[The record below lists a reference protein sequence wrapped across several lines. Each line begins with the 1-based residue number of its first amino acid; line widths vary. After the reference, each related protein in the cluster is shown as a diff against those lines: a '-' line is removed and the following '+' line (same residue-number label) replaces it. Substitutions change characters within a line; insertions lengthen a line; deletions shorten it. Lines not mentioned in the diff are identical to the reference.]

1 MKEANID
8 EELRGCLEYQSEEL
22 WRYDLM
28 ENQWDFIK
36 PLSSVDD
43 SSGEEVGVP
52 HGRYGHSA
60 AMVILDA
67 VVDPDNV
74 RRQYMYIYGGMSMNC
89 LNGLC
94 SDMWRI
100 EVPWAPTA
108 YWPTMTPLSEW
119 RSRRPSRWVR
129 MKDCKY
135 GGRFRH
141 GMEAAPSGDL
151 IFVFGGN
158 VVGKWENSLL
168 VYRTSSDSWEVEET
182 RGYRYFTRSAIDYL
196 GNQQTTVVPDLSKFR
211 EDKPEMDTYGPQGT
225 REGTADLG
233 SSNLGSVSEG
243 SYPSQQAVE
252 RGDFAM
258 CTVQNPPDD
267 GDDDDDRVALSD
279 LIVIGGFRTY
289 ESPYPNENASLN
301 PYPTYPYY
309 LDDLWY
315 YSTSGLLWREVFTA
329 EKRPTPRVRRGAAAV
344 TLRDQTGDA
353 QLLMIGGR
361 HHDDLFE
368 DILNYASTATGD
380 MVVLLGG
387 LTWSKTRIA
396 ETDVLRDLDRRCF
409 KQAKDIYSQFCT
421 EDGSSCDLDRAFES
435 IEMQCN
441 TTNSERDGE
450 NHVGTFCCEVDT
462 TDLRYAGHF
471 CEREMCVSD
480 CSGHGDCIAGECRC
494 HEFYYGDDCSILIP
508 RARAIQMTP
517 SMAMTVIILSHFL
530 L

>member
-1 MKEANID
+1 
-8 EELRGCLEYQSEEL
+8 
-22 WRYDLM
+22 
-28 ENQWDFIK
+28 
-36 PLSSVDD
+36 
-43 SSGEEVGVP
+43 
-52 HGRYGHSA
+52 
-60 AMVILDA
+60 
-67 VVDPDNV
+67 
-74 RRQYMYIYGGMSMNC
+74 
-89 LNGLC
+89 
-94 SDMWRI
+94 
-100 EVPWAPTA
+100 
-108 YWPTMTPLSEW
+108 
-119 RSRRPSRWVR
+119 
-129 MKDCKY
+129 
-135 GGRFRH
+135 
-141 GMEAAPSGDL
+141 
-151 IFVFGGN
+151 
-158 VVGKWENSLL
+158 
-168 VYRTSSDSWEVEET
+168 
-182 RGYRYFTRSAIDYL
+182 
-196 GNQQTTVVPDLSKFR
+196 
-211 EDKPEMDTYGPQGT
+211 MDTYGPQGT

-368 DILNYASTATGD
+368 DMWILDVQRSPRGARQWSRIDGTIRGRKPPPAAYHTLNYASTATGD

-409 KQAKDIYSQFCT
+409 KQAKVGQPFAKTYDESQT
-421 EDGSSCDLDRAFES
+421 S
-435 IEMQCN
+435 
-441 TTNSERDGE
+441 
-450 NHVGTFCCEVDT
+450 
-462 TDLRYAGHF
+462 
-471 CEREMCVSD
+471 
-480 CSGHGDCIAGECRC
+480 
-494 HEFYYGDDCSILIP
+494 
-508 RARAIQMTP
+508 
-517 SMAMTVIILSHFL
+517 
-530 L
+530 